1 MENSLKNIFERIGL
15 NTKNGLIYQNT
26 ENSKINA
33 RIKYSLQHIDYD
45 ALYALDNNPLIIFK
59 EYTNINDYE
68 NNYKKLLNQIWNLN
82 DIPIL
87 FICRPDQIEIY
98 NANIF
103 DENESRLAIFKEI
116 DDLTSFNIDD
126 IVNGSFFTD
135 YKDEFNK
142 SKKVQDYL
150 LNNIS
155 QTKEIL
161 SNNNL
166 DNNIIYGLIG
176 KLIFSKYLI
185 DRKIIDCEDDEF
197 YNIIENKQELFNFFN
212 QIETQFNLD
221 LFKLNENDKTHIK
234 KEHLK
239 SLSDLFRGHDI
250 VNQQEVLF
258 CPYDFSIIPIELI
271 SNIYE
276 IFLEDY
282 DETKS
287 FYTPLFLVDYMLDRT
302 LDVKLEKNDNCKI
315 LDPSCG
321 SGVFL
326 VESLR
331 RIINKHLKSI
341 DKLSNDELINIV
353 KNNIYGVDKDK
364 NAIYLTILSITLTVF
379 DYLDTSEINS
389 FQMPTLFGENLFNDD
404 FFNEKG
410 DFNKLNNFD
419 LIIGN
424 PPWGREDTLHLKYSE
439 ENDIPISNNEISQTF
454 AIRVKDFAN
463 AETKIALII
472 PSKTLY
478 NSRAQDYRNLFLNSF
493 NLEKV
498 LELSTLRKSIF
509 KNAIQP
515 PCILFYDLNVT
526 KENKVEHNS
535 LKPNKLFYFLRNIV
549 IQKLDI
555 KYVKQTD
562 LIEHDWMWKFLLYG
576 NILDFQLIRR
586 LKKITPLKEIIE
598 NNKLLPGTGVHITAD
613 SNEDASKYFTYNYLD
628 IGSSKKMLKRYY
640 IDESD
645 VSKWKEP
652 LVNSTR
658 NEKLFEPP
666 YVLVKTGINPDNQC
680 VSAFSN
686 KQWVFKNSVISIKGA
701 EKDITLLKSI
711 VGILNSKLFTYFA
724 FLTSSSIGVERPF
737 ILEKEFLETPII
749 ENEKIAYYVDKLSN
763 ERNPEK
769 IKELQDKLDNI
780 IFDLI
785 GLDEQEIDLINYFPD
800 IITPM
805 LKSKAV
811 LKEDN
816 NAFRNVNKKEL
827 ETYAELFLNHFKH
840 YFNENNDE
848 YLHSEI
854 YVSDNFIGLIFKI
867 DENAPS
873 KLIEFKEDTEIINL
887 FGNLSII
894 EENTLYVQKD
904 IKGFTENSFYVI
916 KSNEYKNWHPA
927 IARLDIVEFMN
938 KLLDMGNK

>member
-1 MENSLKNIFERIGL
+1 MENTLKNIFERIGL
-15 NTKNGLIYQNT
+15 NTKNGLIYQNAD
-26 ENSKINA
+26 NIQINA

-45 ALYALDNNPLIIFK
+45 ALYALDNIPLIIFK
-59 EYTNINDYE
+59 EYNNKNDYE
-68 NNYKKLLNQIWNLN
+68 KSFKKLLKQIWNLN
-82 DIPIL
+82 DIPVL

-116 DDLTSFNIDD
+116 DELTSFNIDD

-155 QTKEIL
+155 KTKEIL

-185 DRKIIDCEDDEF
+185 DRNIIDYEDDEF
-197 YNIIENKQELFNFFN
+197 YTIIENKQLLFNFFKE
-212 QIETQFNLD
+212 IEDQFNLD
-221 LFKLNENDKTHIK
+221 LFKLDETDKTHIK

-239 SLSDLFRGHDI
+239 NLSNLFRGHDI
-250 VNQQEVLF
+250 VSHQQVLS

-276 IFLEDY
+276 IFLEEY
-282 DETKS
+282 VETKS
-287 FYTPLFLVDYMLDRT
+287 FYTPLFLVDYILDST
-302 LDVKLEKNDNCKI
+302 LDFKLEKNNHCKI

-331 RIINKHLKSI
+331 RIINKNLKSK
-341 DKLSNDELINIV
+341 DKLSNDDLINIV
-353 KNNIYGVDKDK
+353 KNNIFGVDKDK
-364 NAIYLTILSITLTVF
+364 NAIYLTILSITLTIF
-379 DYLDTSEINS
+379 DYLNEVEINN
-389 FQMPTLFGENLFNDD
+389 FQMPTLLGENLFIDD

-410 DFNKLNNFD
+410 DFNKLNSFD
-419 LIIGN
+419 LIVGN
-424 PPWGREDTLHLKYSE
+424 PPWGSEDTHHVTYSE
-439 ENDIPISNNEISQTF
+439 KNTIPVSNKEISQTF
-454 AIRVKDFAN
+454 SIRVKDFAN
-463 AETKIALII
+463 VKTKIALII

-478 NSRAQDYRNLFLNSF
+478 NTRACKYRNFFLNTF

-498 LELSTLRKSIF
+498 LELSTMRKHIF

-515 PCILFYDLNVT
+515 PCILFYNLNRN
-526 KENKVEHNS
+526 EYNKVEHRS
-535 LKPNKLFYFLRNIV
+535 LKPNKLFYFLQNIV

-555 KYVKQTD
+555 KYVKQND
-562 LIEHDWMWKFLLYG
+562 LIDNDWMWKFLLYG

-586 LKKITPLKEIIE
+586 LRNITPLNKIIE
-598 NNKLLPGTGVHITAD
+598 ENELISSTGIHSTSNSNK
-613 SNEDASKYFTYNYLD
+613 DASKYLNYNFLD
-628 IGSSKKMLKRYY
+628 VGSKKMLKRYY

-645 VSKWKEP
+645 ISKWNKRF
-652 LVNSTR
+652 VNSTR
-658 NEKLFEPP
+658 DEKIFEPP
-666 YVLVKTGINPDNQC
+666 YVLIKAGPDKLYRC
-680 VSAFSN
+680 VSAYSD
-686 KQWVFKNSVISIKGA
+686 KQWVFTDTIVSIKGT
-701 EKDITLLKSI
+701 EKDIPLLKSI

-724 FLTSSSIGVERPF
+724 FLMFSSIGVERSK
-737 ILEKEFLETPII
+737 ILETELLDTPII
-749 ENEKIAYYVDKLSN
+749 KNDKITYYVDKLSI

-769 IKELQDKLDNI
+769 IEQIQEELDNL
-780 IFDLI
+780 IFDLMEC
-785 GLDEQEIDLINYFPD
+785 DEQEIDLINYLFD
-800 IITPM
+800 ITIPM
-805 LKSKAV
+805 LESGSV
-811 LKEDN
+811 LDENN
-816 NAFRNVNKKEL
+816 NAFRNVKKNEL
-827 ETYAELFLNHFKH
+827 ESYSKLFINHFKH
-840 YFNENNDE
+840 YFNENEGE
-848 YLHSEI
+848 YIHSEI
-854 YVSDNFIGLIFKI
+854 YVSDNFVGLNFKI
-867 DENAPS
+867 DENATS
-873 KLIEFKEDTEIINL
+873 ELIEFKEGTEIINL

-894 EENTLYVQKD
+894 EQNNLYVQKD

-938 KLLDMGNK
+938 KLMDMGNK

>member
-1 MENSLKNIFERIGL
+1 MENTLKNIFERIGL
-15 NTKNGLIYQNT
+15 NTKNGLIYQNAD
-26 ENSKINA
+26 NIQINA

-45 ALYALDNNPLIIFK
+45 ALYALDNIPLIIFK
-59 EYTNINDYE
+59 EYNNKNDYDKSF
-68 NNYKKLLNQIWNLN
+68 KKLLKQIWNLN
-82 DIPIL
+82 DIPVL

-116 DDLTSFNIDD
+116 DELTSFNIDD

-185 DRKIIDCEDDEF
+185 DRNIIDYEDDEF
-197 YNIIENKQELFNFFN
+197 YTIIENKQLLFNFFKE
-212 QIETQFNLD
+212 IEDQFNLD
-221 LFKLNENDKTHIK
+221 LFKLDETDKTHIK

-239 SLSDLFRGHDI
+239 NLSNLFRGHDI
-250 VNQQEVLF
+250 VSHQQVLS

-276 IFLEDY
+276 IFLEEY
-282 DETKS
+282 GETKS
-287 FYTPLFLVDYMLDRT
+287 FYTPLFLVDYILDST
-302 LDVKLEKNDNCKI
+302 LDFKLEKNNHCKI

-331 RIINKHLKSI
+331 RIINKNLKSK
-341 DKLSNDELINIV
+341 DKLSNDDLINIV
-353 KNNIYGVDKDK
+353 KNNIFGVDKDK
-364 NAIYLTILSITLTVF
+364 NAIYLTILSITLTIF
-379 DYLDTSEINS
+379 DYLDEVEINN
-389 FQMPTLFGENLFNDD
+389 FQMPTLLGENLFIDD

-410 DFNKLNNFD
+410 DFNKLNSFD
-419 LIIGN
+419 LIVGN
-424 PPWGREDTLHLKYSE
+424 PPWGSEDTHHVTYSE
-439 ENDIPISNNEISQTF
+439 NNSIPVSNKEIAQTF
-454 AIRVKDFAN
+454 SIRVKDFAN
-463 AETKIALII
+463 VKTKIALII

-478 NSRAQDYRNLFLNSF
+478 NTRAWKYRNFFLNTF

-498 LELSTLRKSIF
+498 LELSTMRKHIF

-515 PCILFYDLNVT
+515 PCILFYNLNRN
-526 KENKVEHNS
+526 EYNKVEHRS
-535 LKPNKLFYFLRNIV
+535 LKPNKLFYFLQNIV

-555 KYVKQTD
+555 KYVKQND
-562 LIEHDWMWKFLLYG
+562 LIDNDWMWKFLLYG

-586 LKKITPLKEIIE
+586 LRNITPLNKIIE
-598 NNKLLPGTGVHITAD
+598 ENELIYSTGIHSTSNSNK
-613 SNEDASKYFTYNYLD
+613 DASKYLNYNFLD
-628 IGSSKKMLKRYY
+628 VGSKKMLKRYY

-645 VSKWKEP
+645 ISKWNKRF
-652 LVNSTR
+652 VNSTR
-658 NEKLFEPP
+658 DEKIFEPP
-666 YVLVKTGINPDNQC
+666 YVLIKAGLDKLYRC
-680 VSAFSN
+680 VSAYSD
-686 KQWVFKNSVISIKGA
+686 KQWVFTDTIVSIKGI
-701 EKDITLLKSI
+701 EKDIPLLKSI
-711 VGILNSKLFTYFA
+711 VGILNSKLFSYFA
-724 FLTSSSIGVERPF
+724 FLMFSSIGVERTK
-737 ILEKEFLETPII
+737 ILETELLDTPII
-749 ENEKIAYYVDKLSN
+749 KNDKITYYVDKLSI

-769 IKELQDKLDNI
+769 IEQIQEELDNL
-780 IFDLI
+780 IFDLMEC
-785 GLDEQEIDLINYFPD
+785 DEQEIDLINYLFD
-800 IITPM
+800 ITIPM
-805 LKSKAV
+805 LESDSV
-811 LKEDN
+811 LDENN
-816 NAFRNVNKKEL
+816 NAFRNVKKNEL
-827 ETYAELFLNHFKH
+827 ESYSKLFINHFKH
-840 YFNENNDE
+840 YFNENEGE
-848 YLHSEI
+848 YIHSEI
-854 YVSDNFIGLIFKI
+854 YVSDNFVGLNFKI
-867 DENAPS
+867 DENAPYE
-873 KLIEFKEDTEIINL
+873 LIEFKEGTDIINL

-894 EENTLYVQKD
+894 EQNNLYVQKD

-938 KLLDMGNK
+938 KLMDMGNK